1 VSCARSTR
9 SSGSNAINREDSDRL
24 WNVVVRD
31 HEEILRA
38 RQDREA
44 ASDRFGSVEGY
55 DGRRLPA
62 PPVPEAT
69 ITPRRNPPRRTD
81 KA

>member
-1 VSCARSTR
+1 MW
-9 SSGSNAINREDSDRL
+9 
-24 WNVVVRD
+24 WNFVVRD

-38 RQDREA
+38 RRDWES

-62 PPVPEAT
+62 PPVPDV
-69 ITPRRNPPRRTD
+69 ILTPRRNPPRRTGR
-81 KA
+81 A